1 MARQRVGLR
10 GGTFFR
16 DTHLLSLN
24 IARCPIVIFFA
35 SRQNDILSQTLW
47 AERKRPLGFYS
58 RWEEA
63 SGPRVA
69 VLLTS
74 QTLAKR
80 RGRQQHLQRIACG
93 ALVACQACGA

>member
-47 AERKRPLGFYS
+47 AKKAAIGFFFFYS
-58 RWEEA
+58 RWGEV

-74 QTLAKR
+74 QNLAKR
-80 RGRQQHLQRIACG
+80 RGRQQR
-93 ALVACQACGA
+93 